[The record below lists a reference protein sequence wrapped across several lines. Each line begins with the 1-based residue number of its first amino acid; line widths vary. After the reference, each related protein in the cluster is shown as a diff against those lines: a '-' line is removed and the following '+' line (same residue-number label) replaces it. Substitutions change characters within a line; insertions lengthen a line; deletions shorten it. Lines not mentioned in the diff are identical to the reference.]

1 MYVNDLNYFVS
12 NTSLRLHADDTTEYA
27 SDVSPTVLQCV
38 INSDLSVLSRW
49 FGLNYL
55 KINAAKTQAVA
66 IEPSL
71 YEYEFHLNNVKVEK
85 QDTLKILGVLLD
97 GKLTFKVYT
106 KEQLKKAC
114 AKASVLR
121 RLRKFIP
128 KYVMVRLY
136 KAYVLPHLEYCSPL
150 LLGKGNAETTKMENT
165 NYYLFRSILGFSKSV
180 SYDYL
185 LKIVNIK
192 SLEQR
197 RQFQSLVTLYKCL
210 YSYGAPYI
218 SKFFNLKNVKYNLR
232 GLSTRW
238 ELPQF
243 NLEYMHRSFTF
254 LVSKLWNALPPTIR
268 ESKDTVSF
276 NQALNVHM
284 T

>member
-1 MYVNDLNYFVS
+1 M
-12 NTSLRLHADDTTEYA
+12 
-27 SDVSPTVLQCV
+27 
-38 INSDLSVLSRW
+38 
-49 FGLNYL
+49 
-55 KINAAKTQAVA
+55 
-66 IEPSL
+66 
-71 YEYEFHLNNVKVEK
+71 KVEK
-85 QDTLKILGVLLD
+85 QDTLKILGVVLD
-97 GKLTFKVYT
+97 GRLTFKVYT

-114 AKASVLR
+114 AKASAVR

-128 KYVMVRLY
+128 KYVMVSLY

-150 LLGKGNAETTKMENT
+150 LLGIGNAETTKMENT
-165 NYYLFRSILGFSKSV
+165 NYYLLRSILGFSKSV

-197 RQFQSLVTLYKCL
+197 RKFQSLVMFYKCL
-210 YSYGAPYI
+210 YSYGAPCI

-232 GLSTRW
+232 GLSNRL
-238 ELPQF
+238 ELPPF
-243 NLEYMHRSFTF
+243 NLEYIHRSFIF
-254 LVSKLWNALPPTIR
+254 LVSKLWNALPQTIR

-276 NQALNVHM
+276 KQALNVHM